1 MVEVSW
7 NKVYPFKEMVLLV
20 VIPRV
25 SAKQ

>member
-1 MVEVSW
+1 MVEVGW

-20 VIPRV
+20 VIPHV